1 MYTGLDRIYLRMRL
15 DRLETMLVQ
24 LGASVTEKEIA
35 IMATVEELN
44 AAVADLTVSV
54 DAAVAA
60 ISKAASASGIDPAEL
75 DAAVAA
81 IKQQAGKL
89 NDAVHAA
96 GM

>member
-1 MYTGLDRIYLRMRL
+1 MWTNLDRVYLKMQFDSVKRML
-15 DRLETMLVQ
+15 AE
-24 LGASVTEKEIA
+24 LGATVLEKENA

-44 AAVADLTVSV
+44 TAVADLTVSV

-60 ISKAASASGIDPAEL
+60 IGKAAASGGIDPADL
-75 DAAVAA
+75 DQAVAN